1 MEARTWAQTAM
12 LLGISAILVPLCLYV
27 QAIAPTPPAVKD
39 PLGRETPQDA
49 VYNFL
54 QACQSKNYRL
64 GARYLNLTRL
74 PPADRERVG
83 PESARELEEVLDHDV
98 SFDLAALNR
107 TREGE
112 RSDGLAPGLERIDSI
127 RVGGQAVGIQ
137 LERLDLHPDF
147 PVWLVSADSVAL
159 IPKLYKERSE
169 SVVEKKLPEPLV
181 SWTLLDTSLWR
192 WIALVLLAVVLSIL
206 SSLLSR
212 GVLAVLSSLAK
223 RIAPK
228 MSGQWLLVFAGPLRL
243 LLIAAGFRAGIAL
256 IAPSAL
262 LRLYLDRMLIFL
274 SFLAVAWLAMRV
286 IDVATERLRRA
297 LLSRQRALTYSVLP
311 LGQRVA
317 KLTIC
322 LIAFTVVMSEWG
334 YNTTTILAGLGVG
347 GLAIALAA
355 QKTIENLFGGVS
367 VIGDGPVFVGD
378 FCKFGDRT
386 GVVEDIGLRSTRIRT
401 ADRTLVSV
409 PNAQFSSMTL
419 ENFSRRDK
427 ILFHLTLALRRDT
440 TPDQVRHV
448 LGSVSRLLESSEKVE
463 AGALPVRFVGIG
475 SYSLDVEV
483 FVYILTADGDEFL
496 RVQQDLLLRIMDVVE
511 AAGTSL
517 AVPTQASIVSY
528 DGNPSR
534 EGTPA
539 YSVPG

>member
-1 MEARTWAQTAM
+1 M
-12 LLGISAILVPLCLYV
+12 LLGTGAILVPLCLYV
-27 QAIAPTPPAVKD
+27 QAMAPAPVAVKD
-39 PLGRETPQDA
+39 PLGRESPQDA

-54 QACQSKNYRL
+54 QACQSKNYHL
-64 GARYLNLTRL
+64 AARYLNLTRL
-74 PPADRERVG
+74 PPVDREKVG
-83 PESARELEEVLDHDV
+83 PERARELEDILDHDV
-98 SFDLAALNR
+98 SFDLAALNK
-107 TREGE
+107 THEGD
-112 RSDGLAPGLERIDSI
+112 RSDGLSPGLERVDSFRI
-127 RVGGQAVGIQ
+127 GAQPAEIQ
-137 LERLDLHPDF
+137 LERVDLHPNF
-147 PVWLVSADSVAL
+147 PVWLISPDSVAL
-159 IPKLYKERSE
+159 IPKLYKQHSE
-169 SVVEKKLPEPLV
+169 SAMEKMLPEPLV

-192 WIALVLLAVVLSIL
+192 WIALILLAAVLTIL

-212 GVLAVLSSLAK
+212 GILAVLESIAK
-223 RIAPK
+223 RIALRVRP
-228 MSGQWLLVFAGPLRL
+228 QWLRVFVGPLRL
-243 LLIAAGFRAGIAL
+243 LVIVAGFRAGIEL

-262 LRLYLDRMLIFL
+262 LRLYLDRMLIL
-274 SFLAVAWLAMRV
+274 VSFFAFAWLAMRV
-286 IDVATERLRRA
+286 IDVAIERLRGA
-297 LLSRQRALTYSVLP
+297 LVSRQRAVTYSVLP

-322 LIAFTVVMSEWG
+322 VIAFILVMSEWG

-378 FCKFGDRT
+378 FCKFGDRS

-427 ILFHLTLALRRDT
+427 ILFHLTLTLRRDT
-440 TPDQVRHV
+440 TPDQVRQV
-448 LGSVSRLLESSEKVE
+448 LSSVSRLLKSSEKVE
-463 AGALPVRFVGIG
+463 AGTLPVRFVGIG

-496 RVQQDLLLRIMDVVE
+496 RMQQDLLLRIMDVVE

-534 EGTPA
+534 E
-539 YSVPG
+539 SVPAHSVAG